1 MDEDIPIPSP
11 PGRMFLDA
19 AERFMV
25 ANEAPPAAASWLAS
39 LPAPPRRAKEP
50 GFHSYK
56 LKRYRD
62 LYEQVADQILE
73 DGFFPFETNGDP
85 IGFWL
90 ERFDGGVAVFGY
102 LSFECGGM
110 SRLPVT
116 SLTSQHL
123 AINIEHALLNCRV
136 QPRREQPAI
145 RG

>member
-1 MDEDIPIPSP
+1 MDEDNPIPSP
-11 PGRMFLDA
+11 PGRVLLDA

-25 ANEAPPAAASWLAS
+25 AKEPPPAAASWLAS
-39 LPAPPRRAKEP
+39 LPTPPRRAKEP

-62 LYEQVADQILE
+62 LYERVADQLLE

-90 ERFDGGVAVFGY
+90 ERFDDGVAVFGY

-110 SRLPVT
+110 SRVSST
-116 SLTSQHL
+116 GLTSHYL
-123 AINIEHALLNCRV
+123 ATNIEHALLNCRV

>member
-11 PGRMFLDA
+11 PGGVLLDA
-19 AERFMV
+19 AGRFMF
-25 ANEAPPAAASWLAS
+25 EKKAPPAAARWLAS
-39 LPAPPRRAKEP
+39 LPRPPKRTKEP

-56 LKRYRD
+56 LRRYRD
-62 LYEQVADQILE
+62 LYERVADQLLD

-90 ERFDGGVAVFGY
+90 ERFEDEVAVFGY

-110 SRLPVT
+110 SRVSAT
-116 SLTSQHL
+116 SRTSHHL
-123 AINIEHALLNCRV
+123 AITIEHALLNCRV

>member
-1 MDEDIPIPSP
+1 
-11 PGRMFLDA
+11 MFLDA

-25 ANEAPPAAASWLAS
+25 AKEAPPGAASWLAS
-39 LPAPPRRAKEP
+39 LPPPPRRAKEP
-50 GFHSYK
+50 GFHPYK

-62 LYEQVADQILE
+62 LYELVADQILE

-110 SRLPVT
+110 SRLSAT
-116 SLTSQHL
+116 SLTPHRL

-136 QPRREQPAI
+136 QPRRDQPAI
-145 RG
+145 RR